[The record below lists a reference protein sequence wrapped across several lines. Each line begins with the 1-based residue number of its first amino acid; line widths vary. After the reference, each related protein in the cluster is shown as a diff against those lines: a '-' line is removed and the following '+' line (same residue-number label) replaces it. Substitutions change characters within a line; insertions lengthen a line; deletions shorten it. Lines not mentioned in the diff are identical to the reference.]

1 MRVYFLSCLAFV
13 LEYPLLLSA
22 HGEMEKTRTS
32 LLQVVVGGVETGS
45 DPAEGLQDGAV
56 YARHETQYV
65 VKRMTMGRGN
75 KYNN

>member
-1 MRVYFLSCLAFV
+1 
-13 LEYPLLLSA
+13 
-22 HGEMEKTRTS
+22 MEKTRTS

-56 YARHETQYV
+56 YARHETQYI